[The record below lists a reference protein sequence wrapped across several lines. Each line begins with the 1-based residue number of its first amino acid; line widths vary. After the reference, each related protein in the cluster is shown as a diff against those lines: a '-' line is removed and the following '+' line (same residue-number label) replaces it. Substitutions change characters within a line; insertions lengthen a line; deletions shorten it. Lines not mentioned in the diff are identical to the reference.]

1 MKKNKLI
8 FTILFVVCLCI
19 FGIAGVKAFST
30 SLTMQTQGDSISL
43 KTDDSFTLAY
53 GVTQSNVV
61 YPWFHIKNSNA
72 GRVVCLSGLDTP
84 TPIPGVVCS
93 YANDWTNSKDSYAIA
108 YILDTINDTNASDD
122 LKYWWQEVLIT
133 GYYGNLAKYQAGS
146 RTYDKII
153 NSDSTILNTGKSYKK
168 LISDA
173 VAYSNQD
180 FSTSITANNSK
191 NVTLTFT
198 LGNDGYYY
206 SNAVTIASNTTYDM
220 GSLSNSKFS
229 YTNDGDTYV
238 FKIKDTDI
246 KIGATE
252 SFSKTISIEK
262 TYMNSSKYICGG
274 SYQDLTL
281 TRVESNKN
289 TDSVTITGSI
299 TKQKVNINVSKVD
312 NNGKLIEG
320 ATFELKDENQKN
332 NNLDGVLKVSDGTRD
347 ILFTDLL
354 PGKYYLTETVIPSG
368 YTSTKKTMKIVIDD
382 FGKITVDGKAI
393 DGNKII
399 VENNLT
405 KTKISKISAVN
416 KKELP
421 GAILEIQDEQ
431 GNIVK
436 FCTDENGNKNT
447 DCKWVSTDKP
457 YEIEGLPVGKYYLIE
472 TLAPKGYELNKEK
485 VLFEV
490 KDDGSITEVVM
501 KNQLEVEVP
510 DTLSSRSALLL
521 TIAMF
526 DIALGIGIVTYVK
539 KNKIKE

>member
-93 YANDWTNSKDSYAIA
+93 HANDWTNSKDSYAIA

-501 KNQLEVEVP
+501 ENQLEVEVP